1 MAAIS
6 ATELLKNLYD
16 ILDSVLDTGIPV
28 EVERNGRRLRIVA
41 EEHGSKW
48 DRLTAHRVV
57 VGDPDQLV
65 HADWSHEWHGD
76 YEEIRDIIDSS

>member
-6 ATELLKNLYD
+6 ATKLRRNLYD

-41 EEHGSKW
+41 EKHRSKW
-48 DRLTAHRVV
+48 YRLTVHRVV

-65 HADWSHEWHGD
+65 HDDWSQEWRGD
-76 YEEIRDIIDSS
+76 VPCRSSRP